1 MPSLLSESLIP
12 SEHRFISLFKKI
24 MENKQKGTLIVGLGL
39 IMLLGGVLIVA
50 RYWNQIY
57 LHSAPPQ
64 INQGPVQTSN
74 ANSIDVPDVKNVV
87 SIENEGLEMKMP
99 IMPSSNDLASKTPE
113 ALVKSFYT
121 WYVAAENYSIYKIR
135 QKMQGLSDEESI
147 RVYELAKS
155 SSFISSNFVEN
166 IEKHMGMYDPVLCTT
181 DPEFN
186 TISGVREITNNG
198 EGAQVEALIKA
209 EHNGIKTT
217 DRKINVFLKKEK
229 YWKVDDIICEFQN
242 K

>member
-12 SEHRFISLFKKI
+12 SEYRFISLFKKI

-57 LHSAPPQ
+57 LHSVPPQ

-87 SIENEGLEMKMP
+87 SIENKGLEMKMP
-99 IMPSSNDLASKTPE
+99 IMPSSNDLANKTPE
-113 ALVKSFYT
+113 SLVKSFYT

-147 RVYELAKS
+147 QVYELAKS
-155 SSFISSNFVEN
+155 SSFVSSNFVEN
-166 IEKHMGMYDPVLCTT
+166 IEKHMGMYDPVLCTN
-181 DPEFN
+181 DPEHN
-186 TISGVREITNNG
+186 VVREYNLKIA
-198 EGAQVEALIKA
+198 EGNIAQVEVVKGYEGNYSTEKISVLL
-209 EHNGIKTT
+209 
-217 DRKINVFLKKEK
+217 RKEGSWKIDDIVCNIENKKE
-229 YWKVDDIICEFQN
+229 
-242 K
+242 

>member
-1 MPSLLSESLIP
+1 
-12 SEHRFISLFKKI
+12 
-24 MENKQKGTLIVGLGL
+24 MENKQKGILIVGLGL

-57 LHSAPPQ
+57 LHSVPPQ

-99 IMPSSNDLASKTPE
+99 IMPSSNDLANKTPE
-113 ALVKSFYT
+113 SLVKSFYA

-155 SSFISSNFVEN
+155 SSFVSSNFVEN
-166 IEKHMGMYDPVLCTT
+166 IEKHMGMYDPVLCTN
-181 DPEFN
+181 DPEHN
-186 TISGVREITNNG
+186 VVREYNLKIVEENI
-198 EGAQVEALIKA
+198 AQVEVVKGYEGNDSTEKIFVLL
-209 EHNGIKTT
+209 
-217 DRKINVFLKKEK
+217 RKEGPWKIDDIVCNIENKKE
-229 YWKVDDIICEFQN
+229 
-242 K
+242 